1 MSFNMELTDADLAS
15 VYGGAGQ
22 DNQPVNRF
30 ENEDDLKAKDES
42 FAADKSNFFDSWP
55 NANLGILYY
64 KNPEKER

>member
-1 MSFNMELTDADLAS
+1 MKFNWEITDEDLAC

-22 DNQPVNRF
+22 DDQPAKLF

-55 NANLGILYY
+55 NANLGIIYY